1 MSDIN
6 AQQKTAARIVRHRRV
21 RAKVSGTAERPRLT
35 VFRSNKFISG
45 QVIDDTVGKTL
56 AAVTE
61 KELDSKARAK
71 LVQGE
76 DDRKGKVSVAYAL
89 GKMLAEKAKAAGVKA
104 VVFDRGGFAYKGRI
118 ASFAA
123 GARDNGLEF

>member
-1 MSDIN
+1 MADIN
-6 AQQKTAARIVRHRRV
+6 AKKKVTARQSRHRRV
-21 RAKVSGTAERPRLT
+21 RSKVTGTAERPRLA
-35 VFRSNKFISG
+35 VFRSNKYISG
-45 QVIDDTVGKTL
+45 QVIDDMVGKTL
-56 AAVTE
+56 VSVTE
-61 KELDSKARAK
+61 KELDSKARTK

-104 VVFDRGGFAYKGRI
+104 VVFDRGGNAYKGRVAAF
-118 ASFAA
+118 AS